1 MNFNNN
7 TNRIFNYIYL
17 PYYKNS
23 YHYVQ
28 LEKLHNTLFPSSSF
42 VIEIASPVPDE
53 TSVQAAEGPAR
64 NGGHPAEPVLLLT
77 MYIKLILI
85 LKYNVNIN

>member
-1 MNFNNN
+1 M
-7 TNRIFNYIYL
+7 RITKTVTICTAG
-17 PYYKNS
+17 K
-23 YHYVQ
+23 VT
-28 LEKLHNTLFPSSSF
+28 HNTLFPSSSF

-53 TSVQAAEGPAR
+53 TSMQAAERPAR
-64 NGGHPAEPVLLLT
+64 NGGHPAKPVLLLT